1 MHVYVA
7 IEGIDSRELLQKCYE
22 RKVIFAPGDIFYI
35 NNKKSDTLRLGLSRI
50 TMEEIEEGIKIIS
63 ECVNEIKNK

>member
-22 RKVIFAPGDIFYI
+22 KKVIFAPGDIFDI

-63 ECVNEIKNK
+63 ECVNEIKSK

>member
-1 MHVYVA
+1 MTEFDYFYSM
-7 IEGIDSRELLQKCYE
+7 IGNRLKKNYKNNSKFFLGILFD
-22 RKVIFAPGDIFYI
+22 I

>member
-1 MHVYVA
+1 M
-7 IEGIDSRELLQKCYE
+7 QN
-22 RKVIFAPGDIFYI
+22 APFDI

>member
-1 MHVYVA
+1 MTEFDYFYSM
-7 IEGIDSRELLQKCYE
+7 IGNRLKKNYKNNSKFFLGILFD
-22 RKVIFAPGDIFYI
+22 I

-50 TMEEIEEGIKIIS
+50 TMDEIEEGIKIIS